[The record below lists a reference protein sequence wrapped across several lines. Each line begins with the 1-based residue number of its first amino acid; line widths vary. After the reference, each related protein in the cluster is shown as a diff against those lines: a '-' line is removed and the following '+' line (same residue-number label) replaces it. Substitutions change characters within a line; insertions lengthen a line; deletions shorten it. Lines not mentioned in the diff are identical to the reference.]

1 MNEQPKK
8 PSDNRTATQKITDLE
23 NAVMSLF
30 HVNDNLARDVMT
42 LKEAIKLLDNK
53 LSSVVKAST
62 NGEPLTDDV
71 ISRIMTQN
79 NVDELEQ
86 RVRTM
91 VERGNLIKEEQVSE
105 NSFLVGLELGDD
117 DSIFNPRLQ
126 FVLRALSPNFQAK
139 LLGGKAGDVFL
150 LEEGKARFKLLESY
164 SIQEQPAPQAAP
176 TPTASEAGPVK
187 EAAPVTP

>member
-1 MNEQPKK
+1 
-8 PSDNRTATQKITDLE
+8 
-23 NAVMSLF
+23 
-30 HVNDNLARDVMT
+30 MT